1 MTTHETLVSLFETY
15 KLENEKFNTGNS
27 SAGTRARKALS
38 EISKLQKLRRKEI
51 QDEKNNNK
59 VNNISLDI

>member
-15 KLENEKFNTGNS
+15 KLENEKFNTGNA

-59 VNNISLDI
+59 

>member
-1 MTTHETLVSLFETY
+1 MEVKMTTHETLVSLFETY
-15 KLENEKFNTGNS
+15 KLENEKFNAGNS

-59 VNNISLDI
+59 